1 MPTFE
6 PLEGDVVLRDRA
18 TTTLESVAERADA
31 AAESMTTFAAKVSDA
46 VGALTGLR
54 DAAQKTDQT
63 VAGIE
68 RLVTAM
74 SGIDPHAI
82 SEFDIAA
89 SSLAD
94 TMRLI
99 ATYSQEASGAVQGV
113 TDAITNAS
121 RQAQEAEVRFAA
133 MQAKFTEMAT
143 AEAATQA
150 SADSAGTAA
159 ESEARLGQIADEAER
174 LQEALDETDPSK
186 LTSGAQQI
194 EEVAGDMKKVATET
208 DKATESAEKL
218 AGAIEKVGEA
228 QETGAGPNNF
238 QRKLDDLNRQFEEA
252 NQQVTRS
259 EQRIAQALDPG
270 AQSADPFTQPAGAT
284 LPKQGGQGNQVL
296 ANVAQ
301 GALTAIDPT
310 GGMLAGPAA
319 QLIAGNAG
327 ALSKV
332 AIAGG
337 AAGLAVGGVVVAFQK
352 VAEAMEQADR
362 KARLIDNLKDKFKDV
377 GATVESVQ
385 KSIGGVASEEQ
396 ITGALSAIDGTSVL
410 TDVENLT
417 AITEIAKENAYE
429 LGVSWQDAMGMITQA
444 IQSGDFSALEKA
456 GLIKSGEQ
464 ALLDYAASVD
474 KLVPQLNQ
482 FEREQAIVN
491 ALIDDYAESAG
502 ATTSPS
508 ENLAN
513 AYASLN
519 SALADVQGSFFDW
532 VVALIDPEARNAI
545 EWWAGVVNSFA
556 SGVSTASEIMDQAT
570 TDRRIANSQSI
581 SDADKDLYQNLQAQ
595 QSKFENDFQD
605 QAQERFGIR
614 VNPNEEGLNILRGYA
629 ADKEPGADVDAWIA
643 QNDAVREAAE
653 GYAVYARRVEEAR
666 RLLSQG
672 ESIEKNPA
680 FAGPALQQQIA
691 ESERLIADY
700 NDTLSSLGAADGAP
714 APDSAVAETITQ
726 TSTLLEQEEAKLR
739 ALKDRY
745 DDLDPASFLFPEEKQ
760 AQAEQDAARIVA
772 EQQRQSEELATAIAK
787 SSEAYNTAG
796 LPAVTAYKAGLAE
809 LNELQSQHTA
819 LLEESERAENEYGV
833 AIAQAATVAKNAA
846 DAQANQPALERNIQQ
861 WKLGVDALE
870 EQLADLEQRIS
881 NTTVAV
887 ANTDNPVLRE
897 SLSDDLAGMVEE
909 RVTLEAALTQGVTEL
924 ADMQRQLD
932 EAKAAILANEN
943 APAAVAALRKEADD
957 AKDALAE
964 LDAQIA
970 ASEEGLASLQK
981 KQPGIDLGQ
990 AVTIDRDAELERLR
1004 ELQRAKA
1011 ALDAASSAPSASDG
1025 GTDPST
1031 VADGLKG
1038 LADNLGGVN
1047 AQIEALDG
1055 ANVSQVLEALTKAS
1069 DAARAAELDYQAA
1082 LASGDAARVESAER
1096 TKEVADAQYDYALAA
1111 ADVARTSL
1119 EEQEAISTGNQSKI
1133 EAAAASRTAAE
1144 SRLAEAE
1151 ANKAAQASLLDERE
1165 AYDAVIAASEELAR
1179 ARAIGNASLI
1189 ASAEANLEY
1198 ANTHYLAITATDSLK
1213 TSMVGLINIAG
1224 IMVDATLG
1232 LPVAFDASALSA
1244 EQADVMIRQ
1253 LTLSLQQLEAQ
1264 AINSAVAMSSRLVPF
1279 LGIAGS
1285 YEKGLEFADQQS
1297 KVSKKFNDINQQRID
1312 AGQSPLDQGIYVAA
1326 RDALSANQSAQV
1338 SDMEAEFRGV
1348 GDAAGGAA
1356 DAMER
1361 ATKRMNAAIE
1371 GMVRSVSKDTT
1382 QGLIPLDELLPRED
1396 EVDENARRMADVAV
1410 KGFQSPWFEGLKGMF
1425 PEDVLAEGEDAVKH
1439 AAAQMVKD
1447 HQDGLTTMFYDVDR
1461 AAEQVLKKIKGQSE
1475 MDQYVE
1481 NVRQK
1486 VLEMGGEEGLT
1497 DEDIADM
1504 LGLND
1509 DLESQASAAGRQMA
1523 TAFTKSFEEIM
1534 AELDTLING
1543 GGPPGT
1549 TEGEAKAGEEGEEA
1563 AQEKFNIFIPVLGN
1577 MEPPPEAVKSVE
1589 DKGVSIVDTVA
1600 EAMVAHAVQS
1610 NPGGRAMAS
1619 IVGSLDAA
1627 QADVQGSGKRVAGWF
1642 GEEFK
1647 KTLETDIP
1655 AGLLAILVSELV
1667 PLLASAAAANDS
1679 GEGGGGSV

>member
-18 TTTLESVAERADA
+18 TATLERVAERADSA
-31 AAESMTTFAAKVSDA
+31 AGSMTNFAAKVSDA
-46 VGALTGLR
+46 VSALTGLR

-74 SGIDPHAI
+74 SGIDPRAI

-174 LQEALDETDPSK
+174 LQEALDETDASK
-186 LTSGAQQI
+186 FASSAQRI
-194 EEVAGDMKKVATET
+194 EDVAADMKKVATET
-208 DKATESAEKL
+208 DKATESAEEL

-228 QETGAGPNNF
+228 QETGSGPNNF

-491 ALIDDYAESAG
+491 AMVDNFAESAG

-545 EWWAGVVNSFA
+545 EWWAGVVNGFA
-556 SGVSTASEIMDQAT
+556 DGVGRASSGLSNAAQET
-570 TDRRIANSQSI
+570 RIYNDPDI
-581 SDADKDLYQNLQAQ
+581 SDEDKQA
-595 QSKFENDFQD
+595 F
-605 QAQERFGIR
+605 
-614 VNPNEEGLNILRGYA
+614 
-629 ADKEPGADVDAWIA
+629 
-643 QNDAVREAAE
+643 
-653 GYAVYARRVEEAR
+653 
-666 RLLSQG
+666 
-672 ESIEKNPA
+672 
-680 FAGPALQQQIA
+680 
-691 ESERLIADY
+691 DY
-700 NDTLSSLGAADGAP
+700 
-714 APDSAVAETITQ
+714 
-726 TSTLLEQEEAKLR
+726 
-739 ALKDRY
+739 LK
-745 DDLDPASFLFPEEKQ
+745 EKQ
-760 AQAEQDAARIVA
+760 AQAEQQMSDEITSRFGYGARLTDENVIKFLEEDDAGKKAA
-772 EQQRQSEELATAIAK
+772 EQVEYFTRRVDDARRQLAAGGAILDTATLAVPYLDEEIQRKEQEVERLRQLAKDTAAVAQAPSATETQK
-787 SSEAYNTAG
+787 SVADSTQAD
-796 LPAVTAYKAGLAE
+796 YKAQSAE
-809 LNELQSQHTA
+809 LDELLAKREAMTG
-819 LLEESERAENEYGV
+819 LELYPDEEA
-833 AIAQAATVAKNAA
+833 AQAL
-846 DAQANQPALERNIQQ
+846 QRF
-861 WKLGVDALE
+861 E
-870 EQLADLEQRIS
+870 E
-881 NTTVAV
+881 T
-887 ANTDNPVLRE
+887 
-897 SLSDDLAGMVEE
+897 G
-909 RVTLEAALTQGVTEL
+909 
-924 ADMQRQLD
+924 RQLD
-932 EAKAAILANEN
+932 ELREKYEALGPAADAYSETISQYNEVSRQQAELQAEQTRQIAIYEAAQRQISTGGSSDELVSQARAEVEKVEQWQDFAQSLYDQHQAEIERLTGLLNAASDPLVRVGYEDMINAATEKRDNASQVMADAAIELSN
-943 APAAVAALRKEADD
+943 A
-957 AKDALAE
+957 
-964 LDAQIA
+964 Q
-970 ASEEGLASLQK
+970 QK
-981 KQPGIDLGQ
+981 
-990 AVTIDRDAELERLR
+990 
-1004 ELQRAKA
+1004 
-1011 ALDAASSAPSASDG
+1011 LDAAMSASSLVNQFDDPQMAAAGADALLKDINGKIDQAQAEKSRLEQEMRDMEAQAG
-1025 GTDPST
+1025 GSPIAIRQQTGESIGNLEESYAAQQEQLGGST
-1031 VADGLKG
+1031 EESDVIV
-1038 LADNLGGVN
+1038 DNLNKLAETVTN
-1047 AQIEALDG
+1047 TKVTFESLDG
-1055 ANVSQVLEALTKAS
+1055 ASLSQVLEALSKSS
-1069 DAARAAELDYQAA
+1069 DAARKAELEYQAA
-1082 LASGDAARVESAER
+1082 LASGDAARVESAEA
-1096 TKEVADAQYDYALAA
+1096 TKQIADAQYEYAVAA
-1111 ADVARTSL
+1111 ADVARASL
-1119 EEQEAISTGNQSKI
+1119 EEQEAISTGNQAKI

-1165 AYDAVIAASEELAR
+1165 AYDAVLAASEELAR
-1179 ARAIGNASLI
+1179 ARAIGNQSLI
-1189 ASAEANLEY
+1189 AAAEANLEY
-1198 ANTHYLAITATDSLK
+1198 ASTHYMAITATDSLK
-1213 TSMVGLINIAG
+1213 TGMVGLVNVAG
-1224 IMVDATLG
+1224 ILVDAMLG
-1232 LPVAFDASALSA
+1232 LPVAFDASALNA

-1264 AINSAVAMSSRLVPF
+1264 AINSAMAMSSRLMPYMG
-1279 LGIAGS
+1279 LAGS
-1285 YEKGLEFADQQS
+1285 YEKGLEFAGQHEQLAD
-1297 KVSKKFNDINQQRID
+1297 KFNTINEQRVK
-1312 AGQSPLDQGIYVAA
+1312 AGESPVDQGVYVAL
-1326 RDALSANQSAQV
+1326 RDNLSARQNAEV

-1371 GMVRSVSKDTT
+1371 GMVRSVTKDTT
-1382 QGLIPLDELLPRED
+1382 KGLIPLDELLPRED

-1425 PEDVLAEGEDAVKH
+1425 PEDVLAEGEDAVKQ

-1642 GEEFK
+1642 SEEFK